1 MCTPLCCIDR
11 TGYEI
16 TNPFD
21 PPVGSGVKLWELDTD
36 EILWASANDKTN
48 YVEGADAGSTLN
60 NGGWMWDLYNQK
72 ACIWC
77 CWNVVRYEYE
87 SNDKAMV
94 EQSRIYTT
102 DTLVIIQQPRRRF
115 YSSHHHQEV
124 IEPETEM
131 EISYSQLDR
140 FVKREAGAVI
150 HGCCRSFDK
159 RVIGDAPVDVE
170 KKCVHCKHAL
180 HRPHPPHQLVHARGP
195 AMILIK

>member
-77 CWNVVRYEYE
+77 CWNVVRL
-87 SNDKAMV
+87 V
-94 EQSRIYTT
+94 FLGFFLGL
-102 DTLVIIQQPRRRF
+102 DTSILCG
-115 YSSHHHQEV
+115 E
-124 IEPETEM
+124 
-131 EISYSQLDR
+131 
-140 FVKREAGAVI
+140 
-150 HGCCRSFDK
+150 C
-159 RVIGDAPVDVE
+159 
-170 KKCVHCKHAL
+170 
-180 HRPHPPHQLVHARGP
+180 AR
-195 AMILIK
+195 